1 MGRELALESRSPR
14 ALRPGLDLTGAAPLS
29 FAPAGTRVP
38 PEHRC
43 ARHRLPRTRV
53 CGSATPF
60 PLPGC
65 AGPDP
70 RLHSVH
76 GRTPPLH
83 PRVWHMEQSL
93 CGSPVAPCEGWPH
106 EDRGGVGCAPSPSPT
121 LTPSGLETELRL
133 ALKWPFV
140 YCPWRTDEPGGR
152 GWHCRGCLGRA
163 VLNSAGFGE
172 QGECPAS
179 CGQAYCPRHPQTR
192 RYLSL
197 RIRHLL
203 RVPLSFNSCLWSA
216 LSRPGFVL
224 GGEE

>member
-1 MGRELALESRSPR
+1 MDGHVSDGARKEGCWECSKVSEHPRGPGSGRALSAQGAGTTASAGSQLLVLQWRVPGRMGRELALESRSPR

-38 PEHRC
+38 PEHKC

-106 EDRGGVGCAPSPSPT
+106 EDRGGVGCAPLPFPH
-121 LTPSGLETELRL
+121 PHAFWVGDGAEACTEV
-133 ALKWPFV
+133 AL
-140 YCPWRTDEPGGR
+140 CI
-152 GWHCRGCLGRA
+152 
-163 VLNSAGFGE
+163 
-172 QGECPAS
+172 
-179 CGQAYCPRHPQTR
+179 
-192 RYLSL
+192 LSL
-197 RIRHLL
+197 EDR
-203 RVPLSFNSCLWSA
+203 
-216 LSRPGFVL
+216 
-224 GGEE
+224 

>member
-1 MGRELALESRSPR
+1 MPCGLAWISLGLLPSPLPQLALGSLQSTGAPATGCPVHVSVGGPLHSHCLGVQGPTPASIPCMGAPHPYTPGCGTWNKASAAVLLPR
-14 ALRPGLDLTGAAPLS
+14 ARG
-29 FAPAGTRVP
+29 
-38 PEHRC
+38 
-43 ARHRLPRTRV
+43 
-53 CGSATPF
+53 
-60 PLPGC
+60 
-65 AGPDP
+65 GPMK
-70 RLHSVH
+70 
-76 GRTPPLH
+76 T
-83 PRVWHMEQSL
+83 E
-93 CGSPVAPCEGWPH
+93 EGWGAP
-106 EDRGGVGCAPSPSPT
+106 PSPSPT